1 MKDRNELIYRI
12 RQIIG
17 DEKEDGFYT
26 PVSYNG
32 ESIDVPNL
40 LFKDGPIQYPEIR
53 VSPFL
58 TESQKSHSIRIR
70 DFNHDSKT
78 TFYDTI
84 FQIDIYATNVV
95 LVNNIEQAIRN
106 RIDLFYD
113 IDSII
118 YGYDKS
124 FKQIDT
130 ERHVYYTPKYN
141 SCNTK
146 VISVR
151 FFKKP
156 MKKVLLKKDLK
167 KKDTFFIDKTGLY
180 IHTDFPIKMIQI
192 NSVLNGLVFPD
203 GDTAHKKGIIKTRIM
218 NRRSLSQLEKNNVE
232 RVSFELGIFYRL
244 DSLRNPGPLATN
256 IIVDSD

>member
-12 RQIIG
+12 RQILG
-17 DEKEDGFYT
+17 DEREDGFYT
-26 PVSYNG
+26 SVLFNG
-32 ESIDVPNL
+32 KKIDVPNL

-53 VSPFL
+53 ISPFL

-70 DFNHDSKT
+70 NHNYDSKT
-78 TFYDTI
+78 YFYDTI
-84 FQIDIYATNVV
+84 FQIDIYATNIV
-95 LVNNIEQAIRN
+95 LANKIENTIRK

-124 FKQIDT
+124 FNVIDS
-130 ERHVYYTPKYN
+130 ERNIYYTPKYN
-141 SCNTK
+141 TDNTK
-146 VISVR
+146 IIGIR
-151 FFKKP
+151 FCGKR
-156 MKKVLLKKDLK
+156 MQKVSSKNKLQ

-192 NSVLNGLVFPD
+192 NSILNGLVFPD

-218 NRRSLSQLEKNNVE
+218 NRRSLSQLENNNVE
-232 RVSFELGIFYRL
+232 RISFELGIFYRL